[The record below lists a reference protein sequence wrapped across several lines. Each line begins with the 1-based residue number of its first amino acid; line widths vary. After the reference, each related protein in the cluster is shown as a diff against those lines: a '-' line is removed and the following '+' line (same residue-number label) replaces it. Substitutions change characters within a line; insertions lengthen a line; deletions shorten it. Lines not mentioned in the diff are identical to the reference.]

1 MGRTKNF
8 STENYDF
15 NPKSKK
21 AIMLIHGFASTTYEV
36 SHLAK
41 FLEKHGFRVVLD
53 NLPGHGTTIEDCN
66 SIKYQEW
73 ISFAEKRFAEISID
87 CEEIYV
93 IGFSMGAILGLHLA
107 SLFPVDKLVI
117 AAPVMSFK
125 SPFKVN
131 VLVRLLNKIV
141 TKQKKGKQQSG
152 LKTITN
158 YSGYDHYPLTA
169 LNEFRKLNTFVYK
182 RLARVNCPLLYV
194 HSNSDKVSLSK
205 NIHIILNQ
213 INSSQKDKLIVEQAR
228 HHLFYKNPDQELI
241 FNTIYNFI
249 H

>member
-8 STENYDF
+8 STENYDL

-21 AIMLIHGFASTTYEV
+21 GIMLIHGFASTTYEV

-66 SIKYQEW
+66 STKYQEW

-87 CEEIYV
+87 CDEVCV

-152 LKTITN
+152 LKTIAN

-169 LNEFRKLNTFVYK
+169 LNEFRKMNDFVYK
-182 RLARVNCPLLYV
+182 RLSLIDCPLLYV
-194 HSNSDKVSLSK
+194 HSNSDRVSLSK
-205 NIHIILNQ
+205 NIDIILNQ
-213 INSSQKDKLIVEQAR
+213 INSSQKDKLIVEEAH